1 MNRGAALQSDQSLRD
16 QQVLARMARGDVG
29 AVGELY
35 DCYDRLVFAIII
47 KIIGDPAI
55 TEELMQE
62 VFVRAWRSAAS
73 FRPELGSVRAW
84 LLAIAHH
91 RAIDELRRSRKE
103 QGCISLEAASPSQLG
118 SADDNF
124 GDPLV
129 ERALR
134 SLPPEQQAVIELA
147 YFQGL
152 TVNEIAVRLD
162 LPPGTVKSRIRLA
175 MDKLRTF
182 LGVNKS

>member
-1 MNRGAALQSDQSLRD
+1 MTRVAAPQPDQCLRD
-16 QQVLARMARGDVG
+16 QQVLARMAGGELG

-35 DCYDRLVFAIII
+35 DCYGRLVFALII
-47 KIIGDPAI
+47 KIIGDSAV

-91 RAIDELRRSRKE
+91 RAIDELRRARKE
-103 QGCISLEAASPSQLG
+103 QGWISLEAASPSLLG
-118 SADDNF
+118 SDDDNF

-129 ERALR
+129 ERALLT
-134 SLPPEQQAVIELA
+134 LPAEQQAVIELA

-152 TVNEIAVRLD
+152 TVN
-162 LPPGTVKSRIRLA
+162 
-175 MDKLRTF
+175 
-182 LGVNKS
+182 